1 MKRLFFYL
9 IVTFVLLYLCT
20 GCVVFNGQSLV
31 NERRY
36 SGMGANDIYYTLE
49 AKRYQLRISDGE
61 KTIIV
66 SKKNICQ

>member
-36 SGMGANDIYYTLE
+36 VRDL
-49 AKRYQLRISDGE
+49 DGCGPQ
-61 KTIIV
+61 KILYIWKMYGRFPDMRTAF
-66 SKKNICQ
+66 